1 MERLAYRNL
10 QIGDLL
16 SRICGSVFVV
26 TGFKKESKYSA
37 LPIIL
42 SILKGKGR
50 NSTSRGYT
58 KIISLAFIDN
68 YSIISKT

>member
-1 MERLAYRNL
+1 MERLAYHNL

-26 TGFKKESKYSA
+26 TGFKEESKSSVSPF
-37 LPIIL
+37 LL

-50 NSTSRGYT
+50 NSTNEGST
-58 KIISLAFIDN
+58 KILSLTFIDN

>member
-1 MERLAYRNL
+1 MERSEYRNL

-26 TGFKKESKYSA
+26 TGSLMVEPPSS
-37 LPIIL
+37 PIIL
-42 SILKGKGR
+42 SLIKGKGR
-50 NSTSRGYT
+50 NSTNRGST